1 MTCWRTI
8 FVAILSCSLLQTPL
22 SGASSSALGAIIYA
36 DRAHLGAASASAGA
50 TIFSGDELRTEPAG
64 SLQIRV
70 GAARMLLSSSSS
82 ATLTQEDDRPAA
94 ILTTGSVI
102 FYTAN
107 SKAFAL
113 HVAAAVIR
121 PSTDL
126 PTVGQLTVLNPR
138 EFLVKSIRASPRIT
152 VGDDV
157 REIPEGAAYRVIL
170 DPAASEREPQG
181 PRGAGT
187 KGYSDPPRFPGKNK
201 FIWVLIPFAIIVP
214 VWAVHE
220 ALESPDRP

>member
-1 MTCWRTI
+1 M
-8 FVAILSCSLLQTPL
+8 
-22 SGASSSALGAIIYA
+22 
-36 DRAHLGAASASAGA
+36 
-50 TIFSGDELRTEPAG
+50 
-64 SLQIRV
+64 
-70 GAARMLLSSSSS
+70 LSSSSS

-94 ILTTGSVI
+94 VLTTGSVI

-138 EFLVKSIRASPRIT
+138 EFLVKSIRASLRL
-152 VGDDV
+152 VVENDV
-157 REIPEGAAYRVIL
+157 REIPEGAAYRIVL
-170 DPAASEREPQG
+170 DPTASERELQG

-201 FIWVLIPFAIIVP
+201 FIWIPISLALAATF
-214 VWAVHE
+214 WAVHE